1 MLNQFEDFMSHPRS
15 VLLVDDSKFARLLV
29 KAFIESSFPDWTVD
43 EAVDAI
49 DAQTRADARSFD
61 YFIIDFNMP
70 GKNGLELGADI
81 RQQHPQST
89 VALLTANIQQ
99 DIQNK
104 TETLGMDFIAK
115 PPTQEKITAYFS
127 AKESSHD

>member
-1 MLNQFEDFMSHPRS
+1 MSHPRS

-29 KAFIESSFPDWTVD
+29 KAFIESSFPGWSVD
-43 EAVDAI
+43 EA
-49 DAQTRADARSFD
+49 ADASEAQIKADSQSYD

-81 RQQHPQST
+81 RQQHPHAV

-99 DIQNK
+99 DIQK
-104 TETLGMDFIAK
+104 KADLLGMDFIAK
-115 PPTQEKITAYFS
+115 PPTQEKITVYFTG
-127 AKESSHD
+127 KESAHD

>member
-1 MLNQFEDFMSHPRS
+1 MSHPRS

-29 KAFIESSFPDWTVD
+29 KAFIQSRFPAWTID
-43 EAVDAI
+43 EAVEAGE
-49 DAQTRADARSFD
+49 AQTMANTRPYD

-70 GKNGLELGADI
+70 GKNGLELGGDI

-99 DIQNK
+99 DIQNQA
-104 TETLGMDFIAK
+104 EALGMDFIAK
-115 PPTQEKITAYFS
+115 PPTQDKITAYFS
-127 AKESSHD
+127 AREQAHD

>member
-1 MLNQFEDFMSHPRS
+1 MSHPRS

-29 KAFIESSFPDWTVD
+29 KAFIESSFPSWSVD
-43 EAVDAI
+43 EAEEAGS
-49 DAQTRADARSFD
+49 AQKKADDNRYD

-81 RQQHPQST
+81 RKQHPDST

-99 DIQNK
+99 DIQK
-104 TETLGMDFIAK
+104 QADALGMDFIAK
-115 PPTQEKITAYFS
+115 PPTQEKIAAYFS
-127 AKESSHD
+127 AKETSND